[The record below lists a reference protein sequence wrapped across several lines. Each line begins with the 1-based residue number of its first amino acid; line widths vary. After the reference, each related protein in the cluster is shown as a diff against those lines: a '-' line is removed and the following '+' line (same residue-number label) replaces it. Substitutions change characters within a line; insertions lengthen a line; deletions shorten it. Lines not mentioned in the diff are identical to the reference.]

1 MRDVLAMVVL
11 TVAAAGFLLLSDL
24 YQMEQCVEVG
34 GIWNAFTMDC
44 GADPGFVFRHNG
56 RV

>member
-1 MRDVLAMVVL
+1 MREMLAMVIL

-24 YQMEQCVEVG
+24 YQMERCLEFG
-34 GIWNAFTMDC
+34 GIWNAFDMEC
-44 GADPGFVFRHNG
+44 GPDPGFVFRHNG